1 MGVESDAVVGSALEE
16 EGGRCRHHRPVLG
29 DLVPVR
35 MVVSLFWMVTVVA
48 VKIAWQPWS
57 QRRPIE
63 IREPEEREGKICA
76 RQAAVGS
83 NGISM
88 SAVWLEWMLLPSGSL
103 TAMLEGAGHLQV

>member
-1 MGVESDAVVGSALEE
+1 MGMESDYVVGSALED
-16 EGGRCRHHRPVLG
+16 EGGRWRHHRPVLG
-29 DLVPVR
+29 DMVPVR
-35 MVVSLFWMVTVVA
+35 MVVSFFWMVTVVA

-63 IREPEEREGKICA
+63 MREPEEREGKMCA

-83 NGISM
+83 GGMSR

-103 TAMLEGAGHLQV
+103 TAMLEVAGRLQV